1 MACYVYRPNG
11 TLILGEFG
19 TAKPAGFDL
28 DDDSLEQK
36 LRDSGFEVTSS
47 EESTY
52 DFSHRLKEKEEKEK
66 KEQQEKEKATDEKT
80 SGHSHSHS
88 HSHSHGHSHS
98 HAHGQ
103 GVGAD
108 KDFDW
113 SRMPIVYRECHLK
126 K

>member
-1 MACYVYRPNG
+1 M
-11 TLILGEFG
+11 GEFG

-52 DFSHRLKEKEEKEK
+52 DFSHRLKEKDEKEK
-66 KEQQEKEKATDEKT
+66 KEQQEKEKAKHDEKATDEKT

-88 HSHSHGHSHS
+88 HSHGHSHS

-103 GVGAD
+103 DVGAD